1 MAVST
6 LQGYIELRHSSFL
19 PCGPRRGVVCRLPRV
34 VMKKIKMGGRLIG
47 RYLCCL
53 ECGLIGE
60 GEAMVADE
68 GGDGE
73 GENAMVT

>member
-1 MAVST
+1 
-6 LQGYIELRHSSFL
+6 
-19 PCGPRRGVVCRLPRV
+19 
-34 VMKKIKMGGRLIG
+34 MKKIKMGGRLIG

-60 GEAMVADE
+60 GEAAVADE